1 MLLYYYL
8 GNYNKNINY
17 IHNLLTTINL
27 GADVLNTHIMN
38 KKTEHLIDLIF
49 KKLKDYSPKKISLER
64 ENLKQFVSF
73 LFEEK

>member
-1 MLLYYYL
+1 
-8 GNYNKNINY
+8 
-17 IHNLLTTINL
+17 
-27 GADVLNTHIMN
+27 MN

-49 KKLKDYSPKKISLER
+49 KKLKDYSPKIISLER

>member
-1 MLLYYYL
+1 
-8 GNYNKNINY
+8 
-17 IHNLLTTINL
+17 
-27 GADVLNTHIMN
+27 MN

-49 KKLKDYSPKKISLER
+49 KKLKDYSAKKISLER